1 MVDSVEQA
9 TLVLRKIPIQFS
21 IVCKIKKI
29 AENER
34 KNGKVKRLKSVRS
47 LCFEPELSPSTGR
60 IKCGTQKQTLFNR
73 HSRIAFT
80 LFLKASPG
88 SHPLVQKISSHSQ
101 VNLMSGCAPVRAV
114 TKRLLAFRKWATRH
128 LHISHN
134 TPFSPSKILH
144 KHCLLFLLRPL

>member
-1 MVDSVEQA
+1 MGGK
-9 TLVLRKIPIQFS
+9 R
-21 IVCKIKKI
+21 
-29 AENER
+29 
-34 KNGKVKRLKSVRS
+34 GKVKCLKSVRS

-88 SHPLVQKISSHSQ
+88 SHPLVQTISSHSQ
-101 VNLMSGCAPVRAV
+101 VNLMNSCAPVRAAI
-114 TKRLLAFRKWATRH
+114 KRLLSFRKWAIRH
-128 LHISHN
+128 LRISHK
-134 TPFSPSKILH
+134 TTFSPSKILR

>member
-29 AENER
+29 TENER

-80 LFLKASPG
+80 LFLNASPG
-88 SHPLVQKISSHSQ
+88 SHPLVQTISSHSQ
-101 VNLMSGCAPVRAV
+101 VNVMNSCAPVRAAI
-114 TKRLLAFRKWATRH
+114 KRLLSFRKWAIRH
-128 LHISHN
+128 LRISHK
-134 TPFSPSKILH
+134 TTFSPSKILR